1 MMGRSYG
8 DDKVEKRE
16 SVGIQWRRRM
26 FLIVR
31 VLGSHWQ
38 DKPRLNGT
46 TEG

>member
-16 SVGIQWRRRM
+16 GVEIQWRRKM

-31 VLGSHWQ
+31 ELESH
-38 DKPRLNGT
+38 
-46 TEG
+46 